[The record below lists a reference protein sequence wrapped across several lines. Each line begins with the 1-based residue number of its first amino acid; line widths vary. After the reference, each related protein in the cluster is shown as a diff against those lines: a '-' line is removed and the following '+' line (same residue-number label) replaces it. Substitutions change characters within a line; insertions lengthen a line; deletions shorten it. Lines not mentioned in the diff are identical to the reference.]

1 MCSWCAHRSAW
12 LLIQRLAKLAFCS
25 SSALGSQ
32 ESTQRWKVQKSRQGS
47 ELWRR
52 KSHPLFIISYGLS
65 TSRSAAHKWLSTWP
79 FMAICA
85 TRRQIAG
92 LLLASDQ
99 CQLVFTHVGCG
110 LGKPSAGL
118 PLVLP
123 THWTCTLCSLQPSKM
138 LGRDPRFRS
147 LAPGVELPKKP
158 SVPAATRWL
167 GSRLFRNSEALASH
181 PWNQQQ

>member
-1 MCSWCAHRSAW
+1 MQLVRAQVCMAVDPAPGEVGLLLVVGLGQPGVHPEVEGAEVEAGQRVVAQEVAPALHHIVRVVHQQVCSA
-12 LLIQRLAKLAFCS
+12 
-25 SSALGSQ
+25 
-32 ESTQRWKVQKSRQGS
+32 
-47 ELWRR
+47 
-52 KSHPLFIISYGLS
+52 
-65 TSRSAAHKWLSTWP
+65 WP
-79 FMAICA
+79 FMAIWA
-85 TRRQIAG
+85 TRRQIAA

-167 GSRLFRNSEALASH
+167 GSRLFRNSEVLASH